1 MINNILTEYICVLSM
16 KKNAVLLLAA
26 AQVACEESEVMLLE
40 VYSAAQL
47 NHIHNSH
54 YTIDNPKSAL
64 GQYFNAASH
73 LCFDSLEL

>member
-1 MINNILTEYICVLSM
+1 MLSM

-26 AQVACEESEVMLLE
+26 VQVACEESEVVLLE

-47 NHIHNSH
+47 NRIHNSH

-64 GQYFNAASH
+64 GQYFNTASCLH
-73 LCFDSLEL
+73 FDPLEL